1 MLFLP
6 FTCIGLLVVT
16 ALYCFIATLLLCVKG
31 CKRPPREGANE
42 SNNTPSGG
50 STRDSNAGVGD
61 SSTGMSNENL
71 VRHINELFRME
82 EGELFRR
89 MEEGALQ
96 VTEEE

>member
-31 CKRPPREGANE
+31 CKRPPREGATE

-50 STRDSNAGVGD
+50 STRVSNAGVGD
-61 SSTGMSNENL
+61 SSTGMSNEDL
-71 VRHINELFRME
+71 VRLFRME